1 MKEVTLKESDV
12 GLKVFVNGEPDLK
25 ELPAD
30 ELKVFV
36 TALEILIEKRFNSYI
51 KRRRWHNE
59 NKFFEELMAANNL
72 SYCYRV
78 MFW

>member
-51 KRRRWHNE
+51 KRRR
-59 NKFFEELMAANNL
+59 
-72 SYCYRV
+72 
-78 MFW
+78 